1 MGIKMKKLLTA
12 IAVVLS
18 LYGCAHT
25 DTVMMSE
32 EKVEGPRVIAL
43 QARSS
48 AWLPEIEKRIRQ
60 KGFRVLRMSSQRS
73 VREQVSPTRS
83 EEYKEA
89 AARYILVIDGQPN
102 MDPMRRC
109 FGGGW
114 YFFNLTAE
122 LIDARTNES
131 VMTISGAG
139 YSEGCPPA
147 SSNLYQNIADSL
159 DKAWK

>member
-1 MGIKMKKLLTA
+1 MRGVIASVA
-12 IAVVLS
+12 IGLALA
-18 LYGCAHT
+18 GCAHT

-32 EKVEGPRVIAL
+32 SKLEGPKEIAL
-43 QARSS
+43 SARSS

-60 KGFRVLRMSSQRS
+60 KGFKVFRTASQRS

-102 MDPMRRC
+102 LDPMRRC

-131 VMTISGAG
+131 VMTVSGAG

-147 SSNLYQNIADSL
+147 SSSLYQNIADSL

>member
-1 MGIKMKKLLTA
+1 MKA
-12 IAVVLS
+12 IIVAFAAILA
-18 LYGCAHT
+18 LGGCAHS
-25 DTVMMSE
+25 DTVMMTDS
-32 EKVEGPRVIAL
+32 KMEGPRVVAL

-60 KGFRVLRMSSQRS
+60 KGFKVLRTTSQRS

-89 AARYILVIDGQPN
+89 AARYILVIDGQTN
-102 MDPMRRC
+102 LDPMRRC

-114 YFFNLTAE
+114 FFFNLTAE
-122 LIDARTNES
+122 LVDTSTNES
-131 VMTISGAG
+131 MMTVSGTG

-147 SSNLYQNIADSL
+147 SSSLYQNIADSL